1 MDYSNDVQLAMKS
14 TGLSL
19 SQVKVMSVK
28 STGLSLSLGHY
39 F

>member
-1 MDYSNDVQLAMKS
+1 MDYSNDVELAVKS

-19 SQVKVMSVK
+19 SQVKVMAVK